1 MRKINVSK
9 TVAAIISASILA
21 MSLTACGST
30 APTAS
35 TAASTEAASTAA
47 STEEASS
54 EAASTEAS
62 TEEASTETE
71 SEEASEE
78 ASTEAASEEV
88 SADEVS
94 SNEAEVSDDESNT
107 DITAGTTD
115 ADGNYY
121 CSAVLGKGAVDATVT
136 ATGSSIVNNDSS
148 SASAIGDTGST
159 ALKDARLKYL
169 TEENDGDKD
178 AAKDDLEDYEADA
191 PSEDVKKAIKVYAD
205 DLGKLFNQFGITAY
219 DLSSPYDSDSDYVE
233 YDVYTNEGKLFYLD
247 ITLANGAVDSIDF
260 NEE

>member
-9 TVAAIISASILA
+9 TVAAVISASILA

-30 APTAS
+30 TPTAS
-35 TAASTEAASTAA
+35 TAASTEAAST
-47 STEEASS
+47 
-54 EAASTEAS
+54 EAASTEA
-62 TEEASTETE
+62 ASTEAASTEAEEETEAE

-78 ASTEAASEEV
+78 ASTEEVSADEV

-233 YDVYTNEGKLFYLD
+233 YDVYTKEGKLFYLD
-247 ITLANGAVDSIDF
+247 ITLTNGAVDSIDF